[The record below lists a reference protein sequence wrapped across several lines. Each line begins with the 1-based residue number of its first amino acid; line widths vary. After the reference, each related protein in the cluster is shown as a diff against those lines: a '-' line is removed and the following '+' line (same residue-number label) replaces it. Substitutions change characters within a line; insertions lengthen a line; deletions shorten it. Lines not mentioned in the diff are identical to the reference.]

1 MSETLTRQLHDYFEY
16 LDEAQGEIDLVT
28 IRTSRIGDGPIR
40 RVQHEPL
47 PRPPVR
53 RGPLVAVAAAILVL
67 VAGVVPLLLISGG
80 DDSAADPMTTSS
92 TQQSTSTTQ
101 VTETTLAALPLE
113 ALGAELVEVIVLD
126 VTVAPSVV
134 GDFRITTIQ
143 TDARFAPGGLVET
156 PFGFGSVSV
165 DGSHLLVSE
174 DAIAWFAAP
183 SPFTDPLVRKP
194 PVFTVTGDEDIGY
207 TVLTEARGG
216 VVIPQWH
223 SADYIQWVP
232 VDPSTADPVSDSPRP
247 PSPIRYE
254 VDKLP
259 PFECF
264 EQLETA
270 CGTWFSLDSGWVFF
284 YGPGVQGGLSIP
296 DWASADGVNWE
307 QVAYDGGW
315 DTTGGW
321 NIPGPRFFGGKA
333 GNVAIFGVMSD
344 DPTNTPAPSWFWVTQ
359 LP

>member
-28 IRTSRIGDGPIR
+28 IRKSRIGDGPVR

-53 RGPLVAVAAAILVL
+53 RGLLVAVAAAILVL
-67 VAGVVPLLLISGG
+67 AAGVVPLLLISGG
-80 DDSAADPMTTSS
+80 DDSADDPVTTSA
-92 TQQSTSTTQ
+92 TQQSTTTPQ
-101 VTETTLAALPLE
+101 VTHTTLTALPLE

-134 GDFRITTIQ
+134 GDFRITTVQ

-156 PFGFGSVSV
+156 PFGFGSVSL

-183 SPFTDPLVRKP
+183 SPFTFPLVRREGGA
-194 PVFTVTGDEDIGY
+194 VSGDEDIGY
-207 TVLTEARGG
+207 TVLTKDRDGT
-216 VVIPQWH
+216 ILQWH
-223 SADYIQWVP
+223 SADYIRWVL

-247 PSPIRYE
+247 PSPISYE

-264 EQLETA
+264 EPPNETA
-270 CGTWFSLDSGWVFF
+270 CGTWFSLDSGWAFF

-315 DTTGGW
+315 ETIHGDR
-321 NIPGPRFFGGKA
+321 IPGPRFFGGEA
-333 GNVAIFGVMSD
+333 GNVAIFGVMAD
-344 DPTNTPAPSWFWVTQ
+344 DPSDTPAPSWYWVTQ